1 MPISVINETDDS
13 ADIPTRGQS
22 VEPASQCLIN
32 ALPSE
37 LSEQQRKQA
46 TDLIRTFEDVFSQGE
61 YDIGRTHLV
70 EHGIDT
76 GDHRPIRQPLRRHPI
91 SHLDVIDQQ
100 VEEMRQSGIIEPAAS
115 PWASNV
121 VLAKK
126 KDGSLR
132 LCVDYRN
139 LNAVTY
145 QDTYPL
151 PHIDTCLNTLQGA
164 DWFSTLDLLY
174 GYYNIPSVRLIKIK
188 RLLLPDVD
196 LGDITLC
203 RLV

>member
-1 MPISVINETDDS
+1 MPISVVDESDNST
-13 ADIPTRGQS
+13 DIPTSNHS
-22 VEPASQCLIN
+22 VEQASQCLVN
-32 ALPSE
+32 ALLSE
-37 LSEQQRKQA
+37 LSDQQRQQA
-46 TDLIRTFEDVFSQGE
+46 INLIRSYEDVFSQGE

-76 GDHRPIRQPLRRHPI
+76 GDHHPIRQPLRRHPI
-91 SHLDVIDQQ
+91 THLDVIDQQ
-100 VEEMRQSGIIEPAAS
+100 VEEMRENGIIEPAAS

-132 LCVDYRN
+132 LCVDYHN

-164 DWFSTLDLLY
+164 AWFSTLDLRS
-174 GYYNIPSVRLIKIK
+174 GYYNIPIREVDKDKTAFITRL
-188 RLLLPDVD
+188 
-196 LGDITLC
+196 GS
-203 RLV
+203 